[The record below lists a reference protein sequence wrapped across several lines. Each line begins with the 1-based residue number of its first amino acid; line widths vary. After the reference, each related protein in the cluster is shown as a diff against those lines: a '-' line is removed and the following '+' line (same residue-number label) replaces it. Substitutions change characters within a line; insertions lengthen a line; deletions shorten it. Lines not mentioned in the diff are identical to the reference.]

1 MIEQLS
7 TTVRDGEWAES
18 DMVLLAQL
26 YWHSQVGFPWGD
38 NSFWLTLEHL
48 DVYQPHHLRCIKC

>member
-7 TTVRDGEWAES
+7 TIVRDGEWAES

-38 NSFWLTLEHL
+38 NSFLVELTVKEYLF
-48 DVYQPHHLRCIKC
+48 K

>member
-7 TTVRDGEWAES
+7 TIVRDGEWAES

-38 NSFWLTLEHL
+38 NSFWLS
-48 DVYQPHHLRCIKC
+48 